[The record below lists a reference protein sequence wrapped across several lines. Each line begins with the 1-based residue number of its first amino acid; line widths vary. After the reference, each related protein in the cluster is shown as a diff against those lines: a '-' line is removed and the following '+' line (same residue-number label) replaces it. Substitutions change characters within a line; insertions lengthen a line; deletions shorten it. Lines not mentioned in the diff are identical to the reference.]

1 MSDQTL
7 DPGKTRRAV
16 LLVVRIGVT
25 VAAFAWILTH
35 VDLRA
40 IAGAATRV
48 SLFAFAL
55 SCLSIALNLVVSSA
69 RWRAML
75 EAYGAVKMPP
85 FSTLVRLNFVGFFYN
100 TWLPG
105 GLGGDAVRGVAS
117 REAFGEGGATGA
129 LAVVFVERVLGLV
142 GMLVVVALTSAVA
155 PLPAGDPQAIA
166 VASIGGVLIGALVVG
181 SLASGARIARF
192 LPGPLSKIAERLPP
206 IRRWGPFGV
215 AVLLSLATQTIGA
228 IGGHLIVSS
237 LAPEIPLTA
246 SLVAIPLAMAT
257 AFLPFLVGGTGAREM
272 AFVALYASVGMP
284 EADALAASLLCY
296 ATQLVVG
303 LFGAFL
309 RVESKPSS

>member
-1 MSDQTL
+1 M
-7 DPGKTRRAV
+7 
-16 LLVVRIGVT
+16 T

-35 VDLRA
+35 VDLFA
-40 IAGAATRV
+40 IASAAQRV
-48 SLFAFAL
+48 SPFAFLLACGL
-55 SCLSIALNLVVSSA
+55 LALNLVVSAS

-75 EAYGAVKMPP
+75 VAYGAITMPP
-85 FSTLVRLNFVGFFYN
+85 FLTLLRLNFVGFFYN

-142 GMLVVVALTSAVA
+142 GMLVVVALTSAFA
-155 PLPAGDPQAIA
+155 PLPAGDPRAIA
-166 VASIGGVLIGALVVG
+166 MASVGGVLVGAIVVG
-181 SLASGARIARF
+181 ALASGARIARF
-192 LPGPLSKIAERLPP
+192 LPGPLATIAARLPP
-206 IRRWGPFGV
+206 IRRAGPFV
-215 AVLLSLATQTIGA
+215 IAVLLSLVTQTLGA
-228 IGGHLIVSS
+228 VTGHVIVSS
-237 LAPEIPLTA
+237 LAPQIPLTA
-246 SLVAIPLAMAT
+246 SLVAVPLAMAT
-257 AFLPFLVGGTGAREM
+257 SFLPFLVGGTGAREM

-309 RVESKPSS
+309 RVEK

>member
-1 MSDQTL
+1 MSDTS
-7 DPGKTRRAV
+7 DPAPGKTRKRV
-16 LLVVRIGVT
+16 LLVVRVAVT
-25 VAAFAWILTH
+25 LAAFTWILTR

-40 IAGAATRV
+40 IGSAAERV
-48 SLFAFAL
+48 SPLAFLLACSL
-55 SCLSIALNLVVSSA
+55 VALNLVVSST
-69 RWRAML
+69 RWRAL
-75 EAYGAVKMPP
+75 LSAYGASTMPP
-85 FSTLVRLNFVGFFYN
+85 FTRLLRLNFVGFFYN

-105 GLGGDAVRGVAS
+105 GVGGDAVRGVAS
-117 REAFGEGGATGA
+117 REAFGEEGATGA

-155 PLPAGDPQAIA
+155 PLPTGDIRMITF
-166 VASIGGVLIGALVVG
+166 ASIGGVVVG
-181 SLASGARIARF
+181 AMVVGALASGARTARF
-192 LPGPLSKIAERLPP
+192 LPAPLAKIAARLPP
-206 IRRWGPFGV
+206 IRHAAPFLV
-215 AVLLSLATQTIGA
+215 AVLLSLATQTLGA
-228 IGGHLIVSS
+228 VTGHVIVGS

-303 LFGAFL
+303 LVGAFL
-309 RVESKPSS
+309 RVDP